1 MKVDVWKIPKKTNI
15 EFAQK
20 APIIL
25 KIYDCCRKNRIDK
38 NIFTNKSCR
47 K

>member
-1 MKVDVWKIPKKTNI
+1 MYGKFPKKTNI
-15 EFAQK
+15 EFAQN

-25 KIYDCCRKNRIDK
+25 KKWYCCRKNRIDK
-38 NIFTNKSCR
+38 NIFMNKSCR